1 MNYGEAFDVDF
12 IPGKQNIYD
21 MFTSYYNNPKMTK
34 LKDIEQYSMY
44 VAKAYCLLNKECRYL
59 IVIKN
64 IDTNSAG
71 YVEELKDIHWTSLQT
86 RSLQENYD
94 VGTINYTPSMKG
106 PLTAQIEKTSTSKEA
121 STYKCEQFPLLITLL
136 HTDKKT
142 ADIYQPTGNII
153 SALETYETI
162 ITFN

>member
-64 IDTNSAG
+64 PCI
-71 YVEELKDIHWTSLQT
+71 
-86 RSLQENYD
+86 
-94 VGTINYTPSMKG
+94 
-106 PLTAQIEKTSTSKEA
+106 
-121 STYKCEQFPLLITLL
+121 
-136 HTDKKT
+136 
-142 ADIYQPTGNII
+142 
-153 SALETYETI
+153 
-162 ITFN
+162 